1 MPEVVIILNQPTIQ
15 KLKEM
20 RLPVMAQMLAGP
32 TETELDMSFED
43 RLALMV
49 ESEWLARRNN
59 RIKRLLKK
67 ASFPMTASIE
77 NIDYEHQKGLDKKL
91 IQKLAGCGYIEQHLN
106 LIITGMTGSGKTYLA
121 SAFGNAACRKNY
133 TVKYM
138 RIPELLLEL
147 QTAKLEN
154 GFAKYIKQ
162 LKKLNLLILDDI
174 GLKTYTLEESRDL
187 LEVTE
192 ARYNSASLIMVGQI
206 PHTKWY
212 ELFAD
217 PTIADAIMDR
227 IIHNSYTFTIKTQ
240 LSMREV
246 TAQKAMSDE

>member
-1 MPEVVIILNQPTIQ
+1 VLNQPTIQ

-20 RLPVMAQMLAGP
+20 RLPVMANMLSDP
-32 TETELDMSFED
+32 TETELEMTFED

-49 ESEWLARRNN
+49 ENEWLARRNN
-59 RIKRLLKK
+59 RINRLLKK
-67 ASFPMTASIE
+67 ASFPVAASIE

-91 IQKLAGCGYIEQHLN
+91 IQNLASCGYIEQHLN

-133 TVKYM
+133 TVRYL

-154 GFAKYIKQ
+154 RYPKYLKQ
-162 LKKLNLLILDDI
+162 IQKLNLLILDDI
-174 GLKTYTLEESRDL
+174 GLKTYTLDESRDL
-187 LEVTE
+187 LEIIE
-192 ARYNSASLIMVGQI
+192 ARYDNASLIMIGQI
-206 PHTKWY
+206 PHPKWY
-212 ELFAD
+212 ELFSD

-227 IIHNSYTFTIKTQ
+227 IIHNSYVFAIEAKQ
-240 LSMREV
+240 SMREV
-246 TAQKAMSDE
+246 TAKRVMSDD